1 MKWIQIA
8 ALLAAATFC
17 LTTAAKAQK
26 GQKPK
31 LIGTHEVVSPSKTSS
46 GRIGDREIIALV
58 VQSKEVV
65 VGVASN
71 TAEAGKTAFVVASAY
86 TIEPFVI
93 VTDNWQLGRWKN
105 AKWSVVGAMA
115 GNAVALRC
123 SPYSDMASDAI
134 FLIAP
139 MGIAEYTIPESD
151 FQYSVC
157 KRKCSKGQLN
167 ADPPRFVREYS
178 YDAYSTALDALTGR
192 TIAFTSSVSD
202 VWECNGN
209 LEGIDYEYGGH
220 DDEPRSKQSGT
231 SITIDVTTGEVRKG
245 SR

>member
-1 MKWIQIA
+1 MKWVQTA
-8 ALLAAATFC
+8 MLLATATLFLASAAQ
-17 LTTAAKAQK
+17 AQK
-26 GQKPK
+26 GQKMK
-31 LIGTHEVVSPSKTSS
+31 SVGAHEVVSPSKTSP
-46 GRIGDREIIALV
+46 GRIGDREISALV
-58 VQSKEVV
+58 VQSKDVV
-65 VGVASN
+65 VGIASSP
-71 TAEAGKTAFVVASAY
+71 TESGKTAFVVASVYMA
-86 TIEPFVI
+86 EPFVL

-105 AKWSVVGAMA
+105 ARWSVVGAMA

-123 SPYSDMASDAI
+123 SPFSDMASDLI

-139 MGIAEYTIPESD
+139 KGVAEYTIPESD

-157 KRKCSKGQLN
+157 KRKCNKGQLN

-178 YDAYSTALDALTGR
+178 YEAYSTALDAVTGR

-220 DDEPRSKQSGT
+220 DDEPPSKSPGT
-231 SITIDVTTGEVRKG
+231 PITIDVMSGEVRKG
-245 SR
+245 PR